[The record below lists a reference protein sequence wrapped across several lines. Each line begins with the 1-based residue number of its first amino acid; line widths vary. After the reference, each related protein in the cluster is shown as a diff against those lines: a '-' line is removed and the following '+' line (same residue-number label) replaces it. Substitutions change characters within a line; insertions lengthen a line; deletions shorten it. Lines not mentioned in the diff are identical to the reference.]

1 MTDIELKEMIDSID
15 FIAWFHDISQASR
28 RVATENEIKDF
39 DILHQLIS
47 EHCELITDENNS
59 PFAGIADSV
68 TIKTESGRSITMSY
82 TITVEKPLL
91 LI

>member
-1 MTDIELKEMIDSID
+1 MTDIELKEMIGTID
-15 FIAWFHDISQASR
+15 FIAWFNELSQASR
-28 RVATENEIKDF
+28 RGATKNEIIDF
-39 DILHQLIS
+39 NILHQLIS
-47 EHCELITDENNS
+47 ENGELITDENNS

-82 TITVEKPLL
+82 TILVEKPSL

>member
-1 MTDIELKEMIDSID
+1 MTDTELKEMIDSID

-28 RVATENEIKDF
+28 RGATEDDIKDF

-47 EHCELITDENNS
+47 EHCELIIDENET
-59 PFAGIADSV
+59 PLAGIADSV
-68 TIKTESGRSITMSY
+68 TIKTESGRSITLAY
-82 TITVEKPLL
+82 TLLVEKPSL